1 MVMDSGPYP
10 FGRTVMYVVPGSESR
25 PRVFQSKAEA
35 MAALADL
42 ADRKDARAFE
52 FVETNG
58 SNEYLLAYLHDRD
71 SETRVMDMT
80 TTDEGTA
87 AKYFPDVTALS
98 YDRYGSLVS
107 FVRDLEE
114 YIAFYERVQDSELR
128 AVSGTDEGR
137 RERAF
142 LEALREAGRKLAY
155 KSGGL
160 VGVDDM
166 DELYMSYD
174 SE

>member
-10 FGRTVMYVVPGSESR
+10 FGRTALYVVPSSESR
-25 PRVFQSKAEA
+25 PRVFKSKEDA
-35 MAALADL
+35 MAVLT
-42 ADRKDARAFE
+42 DRNGRVFE
-52 FVETNG
+52 FVETNRG
-58 SNEYLLAYLHDRD
+58 HEYFLAYVHDRD
-71 SETRVMDMT
+71 GETRVMDMT

-107 FVRDLEE
+107 FVRGLEE
-114 YIAFYERVQDSELR
+114 YKAFYERVQDSELR
-128 AVSGTDEGR
+128 TASRTEGGR
-137 RERAF
+137 SERVF

-155 KSGGL
+155 KSGGYVAL
-160 VGVDDM
+160 DEM
-166 DELYMSYD
+166 DELHMSYL